1 MLKIFNTLSRQKEEF
16 KPIHAGKIGMYVCG
30 ITIYDLCHIGHG
42 RTFVAFDVVARY
54 LRYLGYSLTY
64 VRNVTDVDDKIIKRA
79 IENNETC
86 EQLTTRMLAEM
97 HKDFDALNL
106 QRPDLEPRATHHIP
120 EIIELTERLIARN
133 HAYVAANG
141 DVMFSVESDPDYG
154 VLSRQDLDQLQ
165 AGARVEVADVK
176 RNPMDFVLWKM
187 SKPGE
192 PSWESPWGA
201 GRPGWHI
208 ECSAMNGKQLGAHFD
223 IHGGG
228 SDLMFPHHENEIAQS
243 TCAHDGPYVNYWMHS
258 GMVMIDKE
266 KMSKS
271 LNNFFTIRDVLAYYD
286 AETVRYFLMSGHYR
300 SQLNY
305 SEENLKQARASLE
318 RLYTALRGTDE
329 NATPA
334 GGAEF
339 EARFR
344 AAMDDDFNTPE
355 AYSVLFDIA
364 REVNRLKTE
373 DMTAANALAAELR
386 KLAHVMG
393 LLEQDPEL
401 FLQSGAQT
409 DDDEVAKIEALIKQR
424 NDARS
429 SKDWALA
436 DSARDQLNELGIVL
450 EDGAQG
456 TTWRRK

>member
-192 PSWESPWGA
+192 PSWESPWGP

-344 AAMDDDFNTPE
+344 VAMDDDFNTPE

-373 DMTAANALAAELR
+373 DMAAANALAAELR
-386 KLAHVMG
+386 KLAHVLG

-450 EDGAQG
+450 EDGPQG

>member
-192 PSWESPWGA
+192 PSWESPWGP

-386 KLAHVMG
+386 KLAHVLG

-401 FLQSGAQT
+401 FLQSGVQT

-450 EDGAQG
+450 EDGPQG